1 MRNTWSGIPPEALER
16 IDRRQEQLD
25 RLRPWPAAAAQ
36 RLWDGLLPAW
46 IAGSAAMDG
55 NRMTLD
61 DVAQLLDEGGILP
74 QYTLREHLEVL
85 NHRRAIAQVRR
96 LAGSGRPIRAAGVR
110 RLHAVLL
117 AGIDDAVAGRYR
129 RYTTVEE
136 RAAGGTIADLMHEW
150 ELWMAG
156 SAQALHPVERAAVAH
171 HRLLRIQ
178 PFLDGNGA
186 AARLV
191 MNLSLLKDGYLP
203 AVLRQE
209 QRHDYRQALF
219 QADQGDYRPLVQ
231 LTLEA
236 LERVQS
242 MYLLA
247 LEP

>member
-1 MRNTWSGIPPEALER
+1 MRTTWSEIPPEALEKV
-16 IDRRQEQLD
+16 DRRQEQLD
-25 RLRPWPAAAAQ
+25 RLRPWSAAAAQ

-46 IAGSAAMDG
+46 IAGSVAIDG

-61 DVAQLLDEGGILP
+61 NIAQLLGEGGILP

-85 NHRRAIAQVRR
+85 NHRRVIVQLRR
-96 LAGSGRPIRAAGVR
+96 LAGSGRPIRAAVVR
-110 RLHAVLL
+110 RLHATLM
-117 AGIDDAVAGRYR
+117 AGIDDTIAGRYR
-129 RYTTVEE
+129 RYTTEEE
-136 RAAGGTIADLMHEW
+136 RAAGGTTADLMREW

-156 SAQALHPVERAAVAH
+156 SAQALHPIERAAVAH

-178 PFLDGNGA
+178 PFLDGNGVT
-186 AARLV
+186 ARLV

-247 LEP
+247 LTP